1 MLEEI
6 MQMIKQHG
14 QNAVVNNADVPNEHN
29 DAVMN
34 EAGSSVMSMLQNMV
48 QNGQGNEVNNMLQD
62 PSHPAV
68 QQMQSNF
75 ADNIMQ
81 KFGLSSGAASNVAS
95 SLIPNVLQSVLGKF
109 QGGGFNLSQITQSL
123 SGGGIG
129 NIAAKFGLDK
139 DGDGDVDLDDAKKMF
154 GF

>member
-14 QNAVVNNADVPNEHN
+14 QDAVVNNADVPNEHN

-48 QNGQGNEVNNMLQD
+48 QNGQANEVNNLLD
-62 PSHPAV
+62 PNHPAA

-95 SLIPNVLQSVLGKF
+95 SLIPNVLQSVIGKF
-109 QGGGFNLSQITQSL
+109 QGGNFDISQITQAL
-123 SGGGIG
+123 SGGGGIG

-139 DGDGDVDLDDAKKMF
+139 DGDGDVDLNDAKKMF